1 MGLQEQFLYK
11 LGVTERVRMR
21 FEDTGLIWGLIAGRV
36 SLRVGVTEKTNVR
49 DEVWGYRMG

>member
-1 MGLQEQFLYK
+1 MYK